1 MKQANP
7 VLSSYGTTI
16 FEVMSRLAVEHQ
28 AINLGQGFPDD
39 RGPPDVLAAAA
50 RALTEGWNQY
60 PPMMGL
66 PELRRAVADHA
77 GRFYGLAV
85 DPMTEVMVTSGATE
99 ALAACLMGLLAPGD
113 EAVLFQPLYDSYVPI
128 IRHAGAVP
136 RYVTLQPPAWS
147 FTRADLERVFSQ
159 KTKLVVINTPQNPCA
174 KVWSRDELA
183 LLAEFLERF
192 DAYAICDEVYE
203 HLVFG
208 AKTHVPLMTL
218 PGMRERTLR
227 IGSAGK
233 TFSLTGWKVGY
244 VTAAPKLLQPVAKAH
259 QFLTFTTPPNLQAA
273 VAFGL
278 AKPDDYFTGL
288 AAEMQRRR
296 DRLAS
301 GLAGA
306 GLTVLPADGTYF
318 VIVDLAGLADDDAEF
333 CRRITTEAG
342 VAAIPV
348 SAFYEE
354 NAPRQLIRFCFA
366 KQDPV
371 LDGAVE
377 RLGKFLRSKP

>member
-354 NAPRQLIRFCFA
+354 NAPRHLIRFCFA

>member
-1 MKQANP
+1 MKPANP
-7 VLSSYGTTI
+7 VLSAYGTTI
-16 FEVMSRLAVEHQ
+16 FEVMSRLAVQHE

-77 GRFYGLAV
+77 GRFYGLTV
-85 DPMTEVMVTSGATE
+85 DPLTEVMVTSGATE

-128 IRHAGAVP
+128 IRHAGGVP
-136 RYVTLQPPAWS
+136 RYVTLQPPDWR
-147 FTRADLERVFSQ
+147 FTRADLERVFSP

-174 KVWSRDELA
+174 KVWSREELA

-203 HLVFG
+203 HLVFDG
-208 AKTHVPLMTL
+208 RAHVPLMTL

-244 VTAAPKLLQPVAKAH
+244 VTACPKLLQPVAKAH
-259 QFLTFTTPPNLQAA
+259 QFLTFTTPPNLQTA

-278 AKPDDYFTGL
+278 AKPDAYFTGL

-296 DRLAS
+296 DRLGA

-306 GLTVLPADGTYF
+306 GLKVLPAEGTYF
-318 VIVDLAGLADDDAEF
+318 VVADIEGLADDDAEF
-333 CRRITTEAG
+333 CRRITSEAG

-354 NAPRQLIRFCFA
+354 NAPRHLIRFCFA
-366 KQDPV
+366 KQDAV

-377 RLGKFLRSKP
+377 RLGNFLRRKP